1 MAIENLDDIL
11 ITDAEKESVRKNSP
25 SALPLNPTA
34 QGWSAQKIREKLYR
48 AICSE
53 TGGLSDNI
61 LDIL

>member
-34 QGWSAQKIREKLYR
+34 QGWSAQKIREKIIPRDLFR
-48 AICSE
+48 
-53 TGGLSDNI
+53 NWRVR
-61 LDIL
+61 